1 MLASPEPLASS
12 ASMACAMVPF
22 AVTDQP
28 WTTWVACL
36 LTLWA
41 AGTFSIHSAP
51 GPAGLIGLTGFS
63 WAPASGTGA
72 SAASARRS
80 ARPGSCGPGDEGDL
94 A

>member
-1 MLASPEPLASS
+1 M
-12 ASMACAMVPF
+12 
-22 AVTDQP
+22 
-28 WTTWVACL
+28 ACL

-72 SAASARRS
+72 SAAWPGGPPARKLWARR
-80 ARPGSCGPGDEGDL
+80 
-94 A
+94 